1 MASVDT
7 QWAIKS
13 LLQLSHHHLR
23 HSAATAFSSPSCLV
37 LPASTSFGSAA
48 KAVQV
53 TAMPRLMRRSC
64 NPSHVILLAKR
75 PSGIAGVTLRQ
86 GNRVSWTGLPAAESS
101 PAPAPCSRK
110 TRLLAS
116 YLQRR
121 GFAMIPPVAT
131 EARSSSP
138 QFRSVERPMPLLL
151 HTNHLIGWKLNDAS
165 PAFPVYAHTIA
176 ELQRL
181 RSSDV
186 AALRPQHCL
195 IANEYCEWDNWR
207 EVLGE
212 PGWDLFS
219 ADDATVERLLQDGLP
234 VSTLERE
241 AGLYPVEVL

>member
-13 LLQLSHHHLR
+13 ILQLGHHHLR
-23 HSAATAFSSPSCLV
+23 HGAETTSSSSSCLV
-37 LPASTSFGSAA
+37 RPTSPPFRSAS

-53 TAMPRLMRRSC
+53 TAMPRLMRASC
-64 NPSHVILLAKR
+64 DPSYVILLAKR
-75 PSGIAGVTLRQ
+75 PSGIAGVSLRP
-86 GNRVSWTGLPAAESS
+86 GNRVPWTGLPAAASS
-101 PAPAPCSRK
+101 LVSAPCSKK

-121 GFAMIPPVAT
+121 GFATIRPVAT
-131 EARSSSP
+131 DTHSSP
-138 QFRSVERPMPLLL
+138 SQFRPVQRSMPLLL
-151 HTNHLIGWKLNDAS
+151 HTSHLIGWKLNDAS
-165 PAFPVYAHTIA
+165 PAFPVYAHTLA
-176 ELQRL
+176 ELQQL

-186 AALRPQHCL
+186 AALKPQHCL

-219 ADDATVERLLQDGLP
+219 ADEDAVERLLQDGLAI
-234 VSTLERE
+234 SALEEE